1 MSKNEEWIVIGKIA
15 TAHGVRGEVK
25 ITPYLDD
32 LDFLKNLDTLHLK
45 GRWRKE
51 VKVNHV
57 RFHQGKA
64 LVVLEG
70 ITDRTA
76 ALKLRG
82 REVILPLSQ
91 LPELEQDE
99 YYVAQLIGLNVE
111 TTDGI
116 LLGQVAEVIF
126 TGANEVYVVRGGPHG
141 EILLPAIESV
151 IPSIDLSQG
160 RMLVALPEGLVE
172 ST

>member
-1 MSKNEEWIVIGKIA
+1 M
-15 TAHGVRGEVK
+15 
-25 ITPYLDD
+25 
-32 LDFLKNLDTLHLK
+32 DFLKNLDTLHLK

-51 VKVNHV
+51 VKVRHM

-64 LVVLEG
+64 LVSLEG

-76 ALKLRG
+76 ALQLRG

-111 TTDGI
+111 TIEGI
-116 LLGQVAEVIF
+116 LLGQVADVIF

-141 EILLPAIESV
+141 EILLPALESV
-151 IPSIDLSQG
+151 IPSIDLDQG
-160 RMLVALPEGLVE
+160 RMLVSLPEGLVE
-172 ST
+172 